1 MDASPTSLS
10 RRRMKPARRL
20 RRLFLRLGMIALAFG
35 IVTLIV
41 IGGEWLFVDAAASGI
56 ELGVAVRAADVG
68 ND

>member
-1 MDASPTSLS
+1 MDASLTSLS
-10 RRRMKPARRL
+10 RRRSKPARRL